1 MFYIDHGTL
10 LDGKIFDAKVYQ
22 YVSAKDTLS
31 TLKMSI
37 EDSEWMRDS
46 CHPNGYFRCNRC
58 YRKHFIVNNFDL
70 LCDGCVNTL
79 KNDFPN
85 SEPTKM
91 LLNWTIDDSIIS
103 DRIKL
108 RDTLDKVFKADA
120 LFYNS
125 NEIVIVKDLLKN
137 NGNLQVRYKDSSN
150 CKNPFILNVYQISYR
165 YKDFGE

>member
-1 MFYIDHGTL
+1 
-10 LDGKIFDAKVYQ
+10 
-22 YVSAKDTLS
+22 
-31 TLKMSI
+31 
-37 EDSEWMRDS
+37 
-46 CHPNGYFRCNRC
+46 
-58 YRKHFIVNNFDL
+58 
-70 LCDGCVNTL
+70 
-79 KNDFPN
+79 
-85 SEPTKM
+85 M

-137 NGNLQVRYKDSSN
+137 NGNLQVRYKDLSN
-150 CKNPFILNVYQISYR
+150 CKNPFVLNVYQISYR